1 MIRQHRIPLSGV
13 RPRSGLGD
21 TASPNATI
29 PTRTLTADARS
40 LRDSG
45 ATRNLGLR
53 PTRRVHPRTTIGCS
67 MHEDYV
73 IVTPTA
79 APSSILDSPHAA
91 QIEQRNS
98 QVTHRTPKPRCARPG
113 DPYVR
118 CARRQVRKE
127 LQSTTNVKAGR
138 RTINSYRLD
147 IRGSRPGPDPTSGRG
162 WYGRSRHGR
171 RGPENSLSIW
181 RQI

>member
-53 PTRRVHPRTTIGCS
+53 PTRRAHPRTRVGCS
-67 MHEDYV
+67 MREDYV
-73 IVTPTA
+73 IVVPTA
-79 APSSILDSPHAA
+79 APSSILDSLHAA
-91 QIEQRNS
+91 QIE
-98 QVTHRTPKPRCARPG
+98 
-113 DPYVR
+113 
-118 CARRQVRKE
+118 
-127 LQSTTNVKAGR
+127 
-138 RTINSYRLD
+138 
-147 IRGSRPGPDPTSGRG
+147 
-162 WYGRSRHGR
+162 
-171 RGPENSLSIW
+171 
-181 RQI
+181 